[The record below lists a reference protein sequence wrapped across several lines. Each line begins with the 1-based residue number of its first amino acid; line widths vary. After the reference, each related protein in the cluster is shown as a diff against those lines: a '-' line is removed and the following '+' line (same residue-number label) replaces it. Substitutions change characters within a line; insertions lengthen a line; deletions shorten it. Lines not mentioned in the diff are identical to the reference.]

1 MPSLLSSARIF
12 NLNFLCM
19 RRYDQGYG
27 EETLTSNVRVDDG
40 LPHVATIIRYG
51 VLYMAMKPIL
61 QYFYINM
68 PGEIQ
73 EDAVFLQ
80 ANHCEFSQL
89 IVVRV

>member
-1 MPSLLSSARIF
+1 MPSLPSSARIF

-51 VLYMAMKPIL
+51 VLYIAM
-61 QYFYINM
+61 
-68 PGEIQ
+68 
-73 EDAVFLQ
+73 
-80 ANHCEFSQL
+80 
-89 IVVRV
+89 